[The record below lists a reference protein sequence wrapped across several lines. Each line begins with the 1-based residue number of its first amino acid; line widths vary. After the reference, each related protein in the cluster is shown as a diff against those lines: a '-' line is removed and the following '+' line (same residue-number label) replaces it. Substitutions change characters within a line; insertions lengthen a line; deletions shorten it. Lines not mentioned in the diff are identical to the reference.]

1 MPPSLAAI
9 LANVKYLAPMRFHFD
24 FAQWARLVRVAWREP
39 HPAGRRRMLVR
50 LLGFVPLVASF
61 HAVCFFL
68 DGLLFPGLRRIAVHE
83 PVFLVGHARSGTTL
97 LHRVMSRDGARFSS
111 FMLYEMYFPSL
122 LQKRVIRA
130 LAAVD
135 RRALGG
141 FFERRVK
148 AWEQKRYG
156 KTQDLHAMGLTVP
169 EEDDFLFYWSCASGT
184 WMLKLPAMG
193 EIDFYHLDRAPERKR
208 RRVERFYADCI
219 RRQLYLNGA
228 GRVHLCKAPH
238 FAGRVASLIESFPG
252 ARIVVTMRSP
262 HETIPSLL
270 KLVKVGY
277 QLRGWD
283 EPKMARSL
291 GVLAAQSFH
300 TYRHPLEVLAKH
312 PETRHAIVDYR
323 ELVAEPKRVV
333 GEVYEALG
341 LPMTAEFAA
350 VLDEEQARARKH
362 KSGHR
367 YSLEEFGL
375 DKDAIERELAELFER
390 YGWHEG
396 SPR

>member
-1 MPPSLAAI
+1 MF
-9 LANVKYLAPMRFHFD
+9 FHFD
-24 FAQWARLVRVAWREP
+24 FAQWARLLRVAWREP

-50 LLGFVPLVASF
+50 LLVYVPLVASF

-68 DGLLFPGLRRIAVHE
+68 DGILFPGLHRVAVRR

-97 LHRVMSRDGARFSS
+97 LHRLMSRDAERFSS

-122 LQKRVIRA
+122 LQKKAIRA
-130 LAAVD
+130 LAAFD
-135 RRALGG
+135 RRTLGG
-141 FFERRVK
+141 WCERRVK
-148 AWEQKRYG
+148 RWEQKRYG
-156 KTQDLHAMGLTVP
+156 KTQDIHAMGLIQP

-219 RRQLYLNGA
+219 RRQLYLNGPD
-228 GRVHLCKAPH
+228 RIHLCKAPH
-238 FAGRVASLIESFPG
+238 FAGRVASLIESFPDAG
-252 ARIVVTMRSP
+252 IVVTMRSP

-283 EPKMARSL
+283 EPRMARSL
-291 GVLAAQSFH
+291 RVLAEQSFH
-300 TYRHPLEVLAKH
+300 TYQHPLEVLAKH
-312 PETRHAIVDYR
+312 PETKHAIVDYR

-341 LPMTAEFAA
+341 IPMTPSFAA
-350 VLDEEQARARKH
+350 VLDQEQARAKKH
-362 KSGHR
+362 ESGHR
-367 YSLEEFGL
+367 YSLAEFGL
-375 DKDAIERELAELFER
+375 DRDAIERELAELFER
-390 YGWHEG
+390 YRWGEG
-396 SPR
+396 GAAHGG